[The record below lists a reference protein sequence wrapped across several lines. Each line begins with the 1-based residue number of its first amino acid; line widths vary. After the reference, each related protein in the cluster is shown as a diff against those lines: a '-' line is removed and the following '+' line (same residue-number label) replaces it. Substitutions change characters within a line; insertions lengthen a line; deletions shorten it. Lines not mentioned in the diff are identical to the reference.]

1 MYIQRKNK
9 KNYGFCLSISSRY
22 VLARFSIGSRSS
34 FVLPSFSLRCF
45 FVRQS
50 KINRRTNEETTKVKG
65 KNFLGED
72 KEKRRWKRELSKMES
87 LHQWATF
94 CDNEGHIIF
103 CFDILISL
111 SFALRGMERDSQYV
125 AKKRGLT
132 LSAEDMGFYRNIHF
146 NGHPMKATSVVIPFP
161 YMPIPCR
168 LIPNIGL
175 FILSLSILS

>member
-72 KEKRRWKRELSKMES
+72 KVKRRWKRELSKMES

-103 CFDILISL
+103 CFDILI
-111 SFALRGMERDSQYV
+111 Y
-125 AKKRGLT
+125 
-132 LSAEDMGFYRNIHF
+132 
-146 NGHPMKATSVVIPFP
+146 
-161 YMPIPCR
+161 
-168 LIPNIGL
+168 
-175 FILSLSILS
+175 LSLMPSVAWSETHNMLPRKEAWRFLPKIWGSTEIYTSMGIPWRQRA